1 MPPLV
6 VAADSYFLA
15 RQRERSISWNGHLG
29 GKAKT
34 ETILEMGLVPDGRW
48 FVRAEAVERWREVH
62 WEGAAATPLKQS
74 RACHI

>member
-34 ETILEMGLVPDGRW
+34 ETILEMGLVHGRW
-48 FVRAEAVERWREVH
+48 LVRAEAVERWREVY
-62 WEGAAATPLKQS
+62 WEAAAPAPLKQS